1 MTAEQTDVNA
11 HAEAPSTFTPETP
24 ATGGDKEHLVP
35 VMSIKED
42 DECKSIKFAVDY
54 GNLHKQKAQ
63 SMGKAASDFI

>member
-1 MTAEQTDVNA
+1 MNVRSAEESNHYKPTDRGEN
-11 HAEAPSTFTPETP
+11 
-24 ATGGDKEHLVP
+24 GDKEHLVP